1 MGRGGEM
8 EGWRDGGTERWR
20 DEEMEG
26 WRHRGRDASGKDPRD
41 KL

>member
-1 MGRGGEM
+1 M

-26 WRHRGRDASGKDPRD
+26 WRHRGRGASGKDPRD